1 MGSIEGKVIFK
12 LYSLF
17 ERLATI
23 EEFRFCLE
31 RIREWKEDEVD
42 ACVKHIDGEI
52 KEGIEAMSEDVVVG
66 RSDLQASRSRIQV
79 VNRARCHP

>member
-1 MGSIEGKVIFK
+1 VNNYISWPEARKAVAPIRKAALQCMRDADPEPGSGPSSRSTAMSSIEGKVIFK

-23 EEFRFCLE
+23 EEFSFCPE

-42 ACVKHIDGEI
+42 A
-52 KEGIEAMSEDVVVG
+52 
-66 RSDLQASRSRIQV
+66 L
-79 VNRARCHP
+79 